1 MLIGR
6 TAFHLTAAN
15 VWTRSVN
22 ATNTNNFCYL
32 NTNGNANNNNANWCI
47 GVAAGFHNLQKEAGQ
62 MQ

>member
-1 MLIGR
+1 M
-6 TAFHLTAAN
+6 TAAN
-15 VWTRSVN
+15 VWTRSAN